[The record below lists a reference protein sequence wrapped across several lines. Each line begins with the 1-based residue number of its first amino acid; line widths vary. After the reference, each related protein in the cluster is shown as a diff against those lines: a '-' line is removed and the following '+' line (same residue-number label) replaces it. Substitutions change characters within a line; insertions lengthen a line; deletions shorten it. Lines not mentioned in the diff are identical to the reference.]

1 MGYARRSEVVIAVA
15 PELVDEF
22 LAIMAANESVR
33 DLLKKDIY
41 DEGIQFNKY
50 SEGDIFVH
58 FGSIEW
64 YEGYPAIKLLADF
77 FTKHFT
83 SEHEEFIRFIR
94 IGEDWLE
101 DIECFG
107 YYYEDKIFVP
117 NPQIQF

>member
-1 MGYARRSEVVIAVA
+1 MGYRSQVVFAVA

-33 DLLKKDIY
+33 DLLKKDDY
-41 DEGIQFNKY
+41 DEGIEFNKY

-58 FGSIEW
+58 FDSIKW
-64 YEGYPAIKLLADF
+64 YESFSAIKLLNDF
-77 FTKHFT
+77 FAKHST

-94 IGEDWLE
+94 IGEDWTV

-117 NPQIQF
+117 NPGIQF

>member
-1 MGYARRSEVVIAVA
+1 MGYRSEVAFAVA

-33 DLLKKDIY
+33 DLLKKDTY
-41 DEGIQFNKY
+41 DEGIEFNKY

-58 FGSIEW
+58 FGSIKW
-64 YEGYPAIKLLADF
+64 YESYPAIKLLNDF
-77 FTKHFT
+77 FAKHST

-94 IGEDWLE
+94 IGEDWTT

-107 YYYEDKIFVP
+107 YYYEDEIFVP
-117 NPQIQF
+117 SPGIQF